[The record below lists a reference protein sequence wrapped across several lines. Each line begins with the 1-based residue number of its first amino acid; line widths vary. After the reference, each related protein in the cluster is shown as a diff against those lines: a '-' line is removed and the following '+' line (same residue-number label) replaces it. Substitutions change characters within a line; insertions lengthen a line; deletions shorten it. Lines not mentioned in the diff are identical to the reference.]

1 MRYLH
6 YLLLLATTACTAPTS
21 TSSALPIAIGT
32 PPQTTSFFLGTY
44 DDPGVHEP
52 GIYRFT
58 LQPDGSLTNEG
69 RVAEASN
76 PSFLSYNPDRTTLV
90 SVEEADGGGSV
101 ASFAVNDTTLT
112 LNNRRPTSA
121 PGPCHIN
128 VNGDGFVTAAT
139 YGGGTVELWR
149 LGEGGLLSERLDVQ
163 DHRQRG
169 AETPHAHSSYYIN
182 DGREV
187 LAVDL
192 GTDEVWH
199 YALSVT
205 EGKLA
210 PNTPPAVKLAKG
222 AGPRHLTIHPNGQWI
237 YVINELGSTM
247 TQLRRQEGSID
258 TVASWSTL
266 PADFTDFNACADV
279 HLSADGRYLY
289 GSNRGHNSIVVFAV
303 DAQTG
308 ALTTLEH
315 ESVAGD
321 WPRNFAISPAGDY
334 LLVANQRSKNITTLR
349 RDAATGL
356 LDFVTSTTAPVP
368 VCILF

>member
-1 MRYLH
+1 MRYLY
-6 YLLLLATTACTAPTS
+6 YLPLLATLACTAPTS
-21 TSSALPIAIGT
+21 TNPAPAA
-32 PPQTTSFFLGTY
+32 PAQEAPSFFLGTY

-58 LQPDGSLTNEG
+58 LQLDGSLTNEG
-69 RVAEASN
+69 RVADASN
-76 PSFLSYNPDRTTLV
+76 PSFLSYHPDRTTLV
-90 SVEEADGGGSV
+90 SVEELNGGGSV
-101 ASFAVNDTTLT
+101 ASFAVNGTELT

-121 PGPCHIN
+121 PGPCHVN
-128 VNGDGFVTAAT
+128 VNRDGFVTVAT
-139 YGGGTVELWR
+139 YGGGTVELWQ
-149 LGEGGLLSERLDVQ
+149 LGNGGALSERLDVQ

-169 AETPHAHSSYYIN
+169 AETPHAHSSYYLN
-182 DGREV
+182 DGQDV

-192 GTDEVWH
+192 GTDEVWQ
-199 YALSVT
+199 YGLDET
-205 EGKLA
+205 EGKLLPA
-210 PNTPPAVKLAKG
+210 TPPAVKLADG
-222 AGPRHLTIHPNGQWI
+222 AGPRHLTVHPNGKWI
-237 YVINELGSTM
+237 YVINELGSSM
-247 TQLRRQEGSID
+247 TQLRRSGRSID

-266 PADFTDFNACADV
+266 PVGFTDFNACADV

-303 DAQTG
+303 DEATG

-334 LLVANQRSKNITTLR
+334 LLVANQRSNNITTLR

-356 LDFVTSTTAPVP
+356 LDYVTSTTAPTP